1 MAVLCGYRISPEYC
15 VSLGKTRLDGGRALM
30 PADNLGGAGIPE
42 EQVSFDGEGEPL
54 GMSTGCLSRENR
66 DLNGRGYMPGLR
78 VQRIRAVQAVA
89 GELLSSGGSPALFV
103 PGDGDR
109 PVPHLFSMC

>member
-1 MAVLCGYRISPEYC
+1 
-15 VSLGKTRLDGGRALM
+15 M
-30 PADNLGGAGIPE
+30 PADDLGGAGIPE

-66 DLNGRGYMPGLR
+66 DLIGRGHMPGLR

-89 GELLSSGGSPALFV
+89 GELLSSGRSPALFV
-103 PGDGDR
+103 PGDGDH
-109 PVPHLFSMC
+109 PIPHLFSMC